1 MASHK
6 ILLVDDEPDVRKLG
20 ELCLQKLGK
29 FQVCLAASGPEAV
42 RVAAHERPDLI
53 LCDVMMPG
61 LDGPGVLALL
71 RANPDTAE
79 VPIIFLTACCRKEEV
94 ERFLA
99 LGAAGVI
106 AKPFDP
112 VKLPRLIHEHLARLV
127 ALGAA

>member
-1 MASHK
+1 MMLRGVGHELRALRVKFRGARSNRLSEMASQK

-29 FQVCLAASGPEAV
+29 FQVCVAASGPEAI
-42 RVAAHERPDLI
+42 RVAVRERPDLI

-79 VPIIFLTACCRKEEV
+79 VPLIFLTACCRKE
-94 ERFLA
+94 
-99 LGAAGVI
+99 
-106 AKPFDP
+106 PP
-112 VKLPRLIHEHLARLV
+112 S
-127 ALGAA
+127 